1 MIGKTVDLAAALD
14 KVGTHVHEE
23 FIHLHFMDNL
33 SPGYEFIKNN
43 LQSAKEL
50 LTRIVLKDAPQSR

>member
-14 KVGTHVHEE
+14 KVGTPVHEE
-23 FIHLHFMDNL
+23 FIYLHFVDNL
-33 SPGYEFIKNN
+33 PSGYKFIKNN

-50 LTRIVLKDAPQSR
+50 LTRIVLEDALQSM